1 MFKKIKELLDEGTIS
16 QAAADALDGEVSVAL
31 KEKNDEAASWRV
43 KYQDLN
49 KNFEAISKTKDDLE
63 SKLSGF
69 DEAIKKA
76 KEDGK
81 GELVKELET
90 QRASTQEIQANLEAI
105 QNENKNLKIQTA
117 LSGALSKYDVIDNDL
132 VSTFIRGNVELNGDA
147 LIYKNGD
154 SSMSIEDGL
163 KGFFDE
169 KQHLL
174 KAQGN
179 SGSGAGTNGNSGGD
193 NQDFIP

>member
-1 MFKKIKELLDEGTIS
+1 MFKKIKELLDAGTIS
-16 QAAADALDGEVSVAL
+16 QAAADALDSEVSIAL

-105 QNENKNLKIQTA
+105 FKTRTEI
-117 LSGALSKYDVIDNDL
+117 
-132 VSTFIRGNVELNGDA
+132 
-147 LIYKNGD
+147 
-154 SSMSIEDGL
+154 
-163 KGFFDE
+163 
-169 KQHLL
+169 
-174 KAQGN
+174 
-179 SGSGAGTNGNSGGD
+179 
-193 NQDFIP
+193 

>member
-1 MFKKIKELLDEGTIS
+1 MFKKIKELLDAGTIS
-16 QAAADALDGEVSVAL
+16 QAAADALDSEVSIAL

-105 QNENKNLKIQTA
+105 QNENRNLKIQTA
-117 LSGALSKYDVIDNDL
+117 LGSALSKYDVIDSDL
-132 VSTFIRGNVELNGDA
+132 VSNFIRGNVELNGDS

-163 KGFFDE
+163 KSFFDE

-179 SGSGAGTNGNSGGD
+179 SGSGAGGNGNSGGD